1 MSVLYPRMPSMDS
14 NPSSQIELS
23 IECNNL
29 RNADWLS
36 KSDPMVIVYIKNHTS
51 KEYFQV
57 GKTET
62 VQNSLNP
69 KFHDKILLDYY
80 FEMQQFLK
88 FEVYDIDS
96 KSQKLS
102 DHDFLGSLECTL
114 GEIVSTI
121 NAYTKKLNHS
131 NTDSQITRPSNL
143 IVIIGT
149 LTKGSFMT
157 NLEELSH
164 SVQDNK
170 NFEIINS
177 QRKKSSAVNAGTVSL
192 ILYSMRKIHTF
203 LEFIKAGTQIHCTF
217 AIDFTSSNGDPQ
229 NVNSLHHIQ
238 TDKNLLNQ
246 YELAITSVGD
256 IIQDYDSDKL
266 FPVLGFG
273 ARFPLTGMVSHEFFV
288 NMKTDNPYCE
298 GIPGVLDAYR
308 NCLRQIQL
316 YGPTNFAPVIK
327 HVTKFASSYRDG
339 SNYFILLIITDGI
352 ISDMPMTKEALVN
365 ASNLPISVI
374 IVGVGDADFTA
385 MEELDGDIIPLS
397 SSNQTAS
404 RDIVQFVPLR
414 DFQASSLN
422 LSDRISS
429 IASQKYRLAKEILA
443 EIPLQFISYMNS
455 IHATPE
461 LVANIKR

>member
-1 MSVLYPRMPSMDS
+1 MQFQGQNIAKMGWFCPCSPMLIISRSREDQNYICVHKTEHVRRNT
-14 NPSSQIELS
+14 NPLWKPFS
-23 IECNNL
+23 ITVQKLC
-29 RNADWLS
+29 NADFLR
-36 KSDPMVIVYIKNHTS
+36 T
-51 KEYFQV
+51 
-57 GKTET
+57 
-62 VQNSLNP
+62 
-69 KFHDKILLDYY
+69 
-80 FEMQQFLK
+80 LK
-88 FEVYDIDS
+88 FDCYNWN
-96 KSQKLS
+96 S
-102 DHDFLGSLECTL
+102 DESRKNF
-114 GEIVSTI
+114 I
-121 NAYTKKLNHS
+121 
-131 NTDSQITRPSNL
+131 
-143 IVIIGT
+143 
-149 LTKGSFMT
+149 GSFMT